1 MEITLHQHE
10 QLAKFYKQN
19 RAPNV
24 LQETAMGESVGLN
37 ICEVHSWFCKCRDM
51 GPEALWAEISLR
63 MKKSEEQRKK
73 KEREEEMKKAMTKLS
88 LAEAK
93 ITSQAAE
100 IQKLESWITNL
111 TTMANIQQS
120 IPARLLNVEKELKRV
135 SSKLEEAELK
145 KENERLKEQKKELE
159 AMLQSKKKL
168 EEQVENGKKE
178 NEELNKII
186 ARQASELR
194 QFKHLKN
201 AEIQNLI
208 KNSVKDQVNAQQD
221 QAANLTTMAKIQ
233 QSLPARLLNVE
244 NVLVRVCTK
253 LEEAELKKD
262 NEAMLQL
269 AHLKKENKSLKN
281 AKKEAERRIKEL
293 LRENEILNYDL
304 FRTEGKVADLQT
316 VILKSKEEDDA
327 KIQKVEELMAVLE
340 KDVEKLKM
348 VQEQDLATDDEE
360 SEDEEE
366 ELEEEKSARRFI
378 DMRLPCNLINSLQLR
393 EI

>member
-1 MEITLHQHE
+1 MMSL
-10 QLAKFYKQN
+10 
-19 RAPNV
+19 
-24 LQETAMGESVGLN
+24 
-37 ICEVHSWFCKCRDM
+37 
-51 GPEALWAEISLR
+51 ISRLR
-63 MKKSEEQRKK
+63 
-73 KEREEEMKKAMTKLS
+73 KLS
-88 LAEAK
+88 QAEAK

-120 IPARLLNVEKELKRV
+120 IPARLLNVEKELGRV

-168 EEQVENGKKE
+168 EEEVENGKK
-178 NEELNKII
+178 II
-186 ARQASELR
+186 AQQAAELTES
-194 QFKHLKN
+194 KNLIAEKN

-208 KNSVKDQVNAQQD
+208 KNSVKDQ
-221 QAANLTTMAKIQ
+221 L
-233 QSLPARLLNVE
+233 SARLLNVE
-244 NVLVRVCTK
+244 NVLARF
-253 LEEAELKKD
+253 EEAELKKE
-262 NEAMLQL
+262 NEPMLQL

-281 AKKEAERRIKEL
+281 AKKEAELKIKEL

-304 FRTEGKVADLQT
+304 HRTEGKVADLQT
-316 VILKSKEEDDA
+316 VILKSKEEEDA
-327 KIQKVEELMAVLE
+327 KLQKVEELMAVLE